1 MTENSKESQKAQEKK
16 NVFSKIKETID
27 DKEEQLEI
35 LGTFIRLG
43 VMVWAGFIISLNYVS
58 FPGLSKDG
66 GPKDITFIASVF
78 TGCLATFSVDVG
90 KKKKE
95 GKDGSKPSAAI
106 PTQILRIDIG
116 STAAGDRDLASRG
129 SRVIHVHSDFQTLRF
144 KLPDTGIYFENFEFG
159 ICVLPSTILIFYFCC
174 D

>member
-1 MTENSKESQKAQEKK
+1 MTENLKESQKAQEKK

-95 GKDGSKPSAAI
+95 GKDGSKSPSAL
-106 PTQILRIDIG
+106 PTQILRIEQAPIKIVTE
-116 STAAGDRDLASRG
+116 STSKKD
-129 SRVIHVHSDFQTLRF
+129 V
-144 KLPDTGIYFENFEFG
+144 
-159 ICVLPSTILIFYFCC
+159 
-174 D
+174 

>member
-16 NVFSKIKETID
+16 NVFSKIKDTID

-95 GKDGSKPSAAI
+95 GKDGSKSAPSAI
-106 PTQILRIDIG
+106 PTQILRIEQAPIKIVTE
-116 STAAGDRDLASRG
+116 STSKKD
-129 SRVIHVHSDFQTLRF
+129 V
-144 KLPDTGIYFENFEFG
+144 
-159 ICVLPSTILIFYFCC
+159 
-174 D
+174 

>member
-1 MTENSKESQKAQEKK
+1 MEAAKEKQDPKK
-16 NVFSKIKETID
+16 NPISKLKEAID

-43 VMVWAGFIISLNYVS
+43 VMVWAGFIISLNYIT
-58 FPGLSKDG
+58 FPGLAKDG

-95 GKDGSKPSAAI
+95 NKEGSKPSSSAI
-106 PTQILRIDIG
+106 PTQIIRIEQAPLKI
-116 STAAGDRDLASRG
+116 T
-129 SRVIHVHSDFQTLRF
+129 T
-144 KLPDTGIYFENFEFG
+144 DTKKT
-159 ICVLPSTILIFYFCC
+159 V
-174 D
+174 

>member
-1 MTENSKESQKAQEKK
+1 MEAAKEKQESK
-16 NVFSKIKETID
+16 NPISKLKEVID

-78 TGCLATFSVDVG
+78 TGCLATFNVTPGG
-90 KKKKE
+90 KKKKDDKV
-95 GKDGSKPSAAI
+95 GGPTASV
-106 PTQILRIDIG
+106 PTQIIRIEQAPLKI
-116 STAAGDRDLASRG
+116 T
-129 SRVIHVHSDFQTLRF
+129 T
-144 KLPDTGIYFENFEFG
+144 DTKKN
-159 ICVLPSTILIFYFCC
+159 V
-174 D
+174 

>member
-1 MTENSKESQKAQEKK
+1 MEAAKEKQEPKK
-16 NVFSKIKETID
+16 NTISKLKEAID

-43 VMVWAGFIISLNYVS
+43 VMVWAGFIISLNYIT
-58 FPGLSKDG
+58 FPGLAKDG

-95 GKDGSKPSAAI
+95 NKEGSKPSSSAI
-106 PTQILRIDIG
+106 PTQIIRIEQAPLKI
-116 STAAGDRDLASRG
+116 T
-129 SRVIHVHSDFQTLRF
+129 T
-144 KLPDTGIYFENFEFG
+144 DTKKN
-159 ICVLPSTILIFYFCC
+159 V
-174 D
+174 

>member
-1 MTENSKESQKAQEKK
+1 MTENLKESSKTQEKK
-16 NVFSKIKETID
+16 NVFSKIKESID

-58 FPGLSKDG
+58 FPGLAKDG

-90 KKKKE
+90 KKKKD
-95 GKDGSKPSAAI
+95 GKDGSKPPSSSSSL
-106 PTQILRIDIG
+106 PTQILRIEQAPIKIVTET
-116 STAAGDRDLASRG
+116 SPKKN
-129 SRVIHVHSDFQTLRF
+129 V
-144 KLPDTGIYFENFEFG
+144 
-159 ICVLPSTILIFYFCC
+159 
-174 D
+174 